1 MIFDYFDYIPDDV
14 IKIYI
19 WPKISNR
26 IKLILNKEFYTKYHN
41 DYYNITNKYM
51 KFIISNHIN
60 IALKTIIND
69 NIEKLD
75 KYIKFKYDN
84 KIFYNNYSF
93 LIYLSKKYNNNFIQN
108 YKLKKNN
115 NIDSINFSMLSIK
128 EYKNYIDKNI
138 IWTK

>member
-1 MIFDYFDYIPDDV
+1 
-14 IKIYI
+14 
-19 WPKISNR
+19 R
-26 IKLILNKEFYTKYHN
+26 IKLILNKEFYIKYHN

-75 KYIKFKYDN
+75 KHIKFKYDN

-115 NIDSINFSMLSIK
+115 NIDSINYSMLSIK
-128 EYKNYIDKNI
+128 EYKNYLDKNI

>member
-26 IKLILNKEFYTKYHN
+26 IKLILNKEFYIKYHN

-75 KYIKFKYDN
+75 KHIKFKYDN

-115 NIDSINFSMLSIK
+115 NIDSINYSMLSIK
-128 EYKNYIDKNI
+128 EYKNYLDKNI